1 MELSSSWDLSNAWQ
15 RSAAP
20 EAGLPVRRP
29 GRISATRGKAEDCFL
44 GNCFCARV
52 ERCNPGSDCFVW
64 IENLR
69 ELLGVQ
75 IRLSVMTD

>member
-1 MELSSSWDLSNAWQ
+1 M
-15 RSAAP
+15 P
-20 EAGLPVRRP
+20 
-29 GRISATRGKAEDCFL
+29 ATRDNAEDCFL

-52 ERCNPGSDCFVW
+52 ERCNPGSDCFVR
-64 IENLR
+64 IENLC

>member
-1 MELSSSWDLSNAWQ
+1 MELSSSGDLSNAWQ
-15 RSAAP
+15 RPAAP
-20 EAGLPVRRP
+20 AAGLPVRRP
-29 GRISATRGKAEDCFL
+29 GRMPATRDNAEDCFL

-52 ERCNPGSDCFVW
+52 ERCNPGSDCFVR
-64 IENLR
+64 IENLC